1 MRGLKPSAKRD
12 DDERDGE
19 GQQEFAEGMVRQQSG
34 DQESDAHRAEAPEEV
49 DEGKRGAGTL
59 VVAAAGEDVGGGDQ
73 LAEADAGDEEGDG
86 AGEEAA
92 GVGEGAEAGAGGE
105 QAEEDSVPQLVGD
118 SGAADEGAEEL
129 CEEQHTGLVV
139 GQMPLLRKGG
149 KDGAKQDGPHAREQE
164 TYTEPEY
171 GWAGRRL
178 RVGDRRV
185 LWRTQ
190 GTLLREKTRCGVARG
205 RYRASGEASFK
216 PAVAAALG
224 RLCSRNL

>member
-19 GQQEFAEGMVRQQSG
+19 GQQEFAERMVRQQSG
-34 DQESDAHRAEAPEEV
+34 DKESDADRAEAPEEI
-49 DEGKRGAGTL
+49 DEGKRGAGAL

-73 LAEADAGDEEGDG
+73 LPEADSRNEEGDG

-92 GVGEGAEAGAGGE
+92 GVGKCAQAGAGGE
-105 QAEEDSVPQLVGD
+105 QAEEDPVAQLVGD

-129 CEEQHTGLVV
+129 CEEQQAGLVV
-139 GQMPLLRKGG
+139 GEVPLLRKGR
-149 KDGAKQDGPHAREQE
+149 KDGAEQDGAHAREQE
-164 TYTEPEY
+164 PYTEPEY
-171 GWAGRRL
+171 GWAGGRL
-178 RVGDRRV
+178 RGGGRRV

-190 GTLLREKTRCGVARG
+190 GTLLRDKTRCGVARG

-224 RLCSRNL
+224 RLCSRNS